1 MAKIFLY
8 LSVALSGVGFLL
20 SLALHFVCLS
30 RRVKRVNWM
39 GWSLF
44 LGMFITQILITCSFA
59 LTGAVDI
66 ESQTLNWQVVFKGCP
81 DWLKITAFAFI
92 VYGVVFVNVILWK
105 IIPTLVTNSW
115 ELFTKCMSCIFIA
128 NYAWAFAILYSA
140 SRIL

>member
-20 SLALHFVCLS
+20 SLVLHFVYIL
-30 RRVKRVNWM
+30 RRVKGVNWV

-44 LGMFITQILITCSFA
+44 WGLFVTQILIAYSFA

-66 ESQTLNWQVVFKGCP
+66 ENRTLNWQVVFQGCP
-81 DWLKITAFAFI
+81 YWMKITAFAFI
-92 VYGVVFVNVILWK
+92 VYGVIFVNVIFWK
-105 IIPTLVTNSW
+105 VIPNLVSNPW
-115 ELFTKCMSCIFIA
+115 ELFTKCMSCVFIA